1 MGNRKQK
8 DKLNFWLKMWSG
20 LFKKFELEFGIWLRN
35 KKGYFQSGRLRE
47 VVAMRELTVLG
58 CVKAIGIL
66 H

>member
-1 MGNRKQK
+1 
-8 DKLNFWLKMWSG
+8 MWSG

-47 VVAMRELTVLG
+47 VVAVRELTVLG